1 MSRLTRGFALAEW
14 PSSSLLPLRE
24 MKELGDLEQRKRGA
38 RLTAEEK
45 FDILR
50 KFAKHLAK
58 HLGNELKR
66 CKRLK
71 MRRLAPEVRGPA
83 W

>member
-24 MKELGDLEQRKRGA
+24 MKELGDLEQRKRSA

-50 KFAKHLAK
+50 KFAKHL
-58 HLGNELKR
+58 GNELKR
-66 CKRLK
+66 CKWLK

>member
-24 MKELGDLEQRKRGA
+24 MKELGDLEQRKRSA

-50 KFAKHLAK
+50 KFAK